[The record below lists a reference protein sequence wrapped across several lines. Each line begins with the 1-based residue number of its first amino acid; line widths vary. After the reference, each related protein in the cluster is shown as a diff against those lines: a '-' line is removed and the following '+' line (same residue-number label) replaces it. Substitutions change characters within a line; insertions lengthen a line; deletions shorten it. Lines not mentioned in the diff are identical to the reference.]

1 MSDLQLQ
8 GGGRD
13 VKAVKNKNQEGILRK
28 QQINIRLFA
37 DTSGFCHKQK
47 QQEHLQVPILM
58 FFQVVQTSRHQKDEK
73 KSKKDKFIGQKLDA
87 NINLKQAILCVH

>member
-1 MSDLQLQ
+1 
-8 GGGRD
+8 
-13 VKAVKNKNQEGILRK
+13 
-28 QQINIRLFA
+28 
-37 DTSGFCHKQK
+37 
-47 QQEHLQVPILM
+47 M